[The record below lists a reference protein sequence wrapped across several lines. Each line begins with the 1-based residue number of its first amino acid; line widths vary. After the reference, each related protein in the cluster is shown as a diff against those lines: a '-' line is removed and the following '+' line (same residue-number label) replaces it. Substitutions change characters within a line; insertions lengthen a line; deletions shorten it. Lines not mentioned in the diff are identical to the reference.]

1 MVGAT
6 LRDSGLWSREQ
17 RAEGCESGL
26 YGTTESP
33 RREGSARPGKVK
45 ADFPEKGE
53 VSQSLSGGTRIQWKA
68 TEGSESILV
77 HIAWI
82 AHIGLGSVIE
92 LFFELWNVASAPGFA
107 TNCDKIRT
115 SFAEWVIS
123 SCGMETYSH
132 PTSHFLIGS
141 VWKLN
146 DIMNKTAI
154 WKNSLI

>member
-26 YGTTESP
+26 YGATESP

-68 TEGSESILV
+68 AEGSESILV

-123 SCGMETYSH
+123 SYVEWRH
-132 PTSHFLIGS
+132 IPTLLLIFSLGQYES
-141 VWKLN
+141 WMILWIKQLFE
-146 DIMNKTAI
+146 KTA
-154 WKNSLI
+154 